1 MWPITNESP
10 MSRSALARGN
20 KQANVVLHP
29 HKELWLTLPASLPPT
44 FISSR
49 LSWNSRKW
57 VLHMSM
63 HHIITRT
70 ALKCQHELLCHF
82 RAQPVT
88 LSEIPGHSAYGP
100 LNGGIHSNGTGR
112 QGTPRTM
119 RSPNGRLPIQAPR
132 RLGARFRQ
140 ECAGGRGCRT
150 MRYILSTR
158 PPTETSS

>member
-1 MWPITNESP
+1 MAAEHTAGGFHSQTPTNASSWCLYLTWTYNTEALSTTGWYKKHDLWDLVLLKRRILDFPLKTKMWPITNESP

-20 KQANVVLHP
+20 KQPKVVLHP
-29 HKELWLTLPASLPPT
+29 HKKLWLTLPASLPPT

-82 RAQPVT
+82 RAQPW
-88 LSEIPGHSAYGP
+88 L
-100 LNGGIHSNGTGR
+100 
-112 QGTPRTM
+112 
-119 RSPNGRLPIQAPR
+119 
-132 RLGARFRQ
+132 
-140 ECAGGRGCRT
+140 
-150 MRYILSTR
+150 
-158 PPTETSS
+158 